1 MGNGKFLQSLTFQD
15 RRLESGRTKNSNKSA
30 TNIMPKTRKFNIL
43 MKHVWHASQIPSSN
57 QSPPCHS
64 ADRKNPLS
72 PSPTSKF
79 YQDMGLRT
87 VLQSGCPKENAYS
100 TPS

>member
-1 MGNGKFLQSLTFQD
+1 MYSVWNGQREYVK
-15 RRLESGRTKNSNKSA
+15 GRS
-30 TNIMPKTRKFNIL
+30 
-43 MKHVWHASQIPSSN
+43 HASQIPSSN

-72 PSPTSKF
+72 SSPTSKF

-100 TPS
+100 TPIQKERSLLTFERA